1 MSKLIRLSWISF
13 AALPAIGAFLIGG
26 IFLFE
31 WVRIGIIADSNE
43 ISKYYFGG
51 DAMMAHGGWRHSS
64 ASTYAWSAFA
74 EGMFLI
80 ILSIFTFWSSIQ
92 SKGKKTAIGCTLI
105 FLWFVVSQLKFLQE
119 VKEMEWMNLNTVGIL
134 IPIASAIAAIAS
146 AYYAHK
152 SAMSAESANRTAE
165 SARIYQVLADVL
177 MEYRSAEMLHGV
189 RALWDFYRKHMDD
202 LVDAY
207 QAQFQQDS
215 TTIANLPP
223 DKTLDAEKATLH
235 FKRRLVS
242 QFYQLLAG
250 LYELNVIPKH
260 ILYTYWS
267 EGDLRIIPKI
277 LMPLEISLAMTLRN
291 PSDSPGLKR
300 LQKLYDDS
308 KN

>member
-1 MSKLIRLSWISF
+1 
-13 AALPAIGAFLIGG
+13 
-26 IFLFE
+26 
-31 WVRIGIIADSNE
+31 
-43 ISKYYFGG
+43 
-51 DAMMAHGGWRHSS
+51 
-64 ASTYAWSAFA
+64 
-74 EGMFLI
+74 
-80 ILSIFTFWSSIQ
+80 
-92 SKGKKTAIGCTLI
+92 
-105 FLWFVVSQLKFLQE
+105 
-119 VKEMEWMNLNTVGIL
+119 MEWMNLNTVGIL

-165 SARIYQVLADVL
+165 SANRTAESARLYQVLADVL

-189 RALWDFYRKHMDD
+189 RALWDFYRKHTDD

-207 QAQFQQDS
+207 QAQLQQDS

-277 LMPLEISLAMTLRN
+277 LMPLEISLAKTLSN
-291 PSDSPGLKR
+291 PSDSPGFKR

>member
-1 MSKLIRLSWISF
+1 
-13 AALPAIGAFLIGG
+13 
-26 IFLFE
+26 
-31 WVRIGIIADSNE
+31 
-43 ISKYYFGG
+43 
-51 DAMMAHGGWRHSS
+51 
-64 ASTYAWSAFA
+64 
-74 EGMFLI
+74 
-80 ILSIFTFWSSIQ
+80 
-92 SKGKKTAIGCTLI
+92 
-105 FLWFVVSQLKFLQE
+105 
-119 VKEMEWMNLNTVGIL
+119 MEWMNLNTIVVVLSFL
-134 IPIASAIAAIAS
+134 IALAS

-152 SAMSAESANRTAE
+152 SAVSAESANRIAE

-189 RALWDFYRKHMDD
+189 RALWDFYRKHTDD

-207 QAQFQQDS
+207 QAQLQQDS

-277 LMPLEISLAMTLRN
+277 LMPLEISLAKTLKALSN
-291 PSDSPGLKR
+291 PSDSPGFKR